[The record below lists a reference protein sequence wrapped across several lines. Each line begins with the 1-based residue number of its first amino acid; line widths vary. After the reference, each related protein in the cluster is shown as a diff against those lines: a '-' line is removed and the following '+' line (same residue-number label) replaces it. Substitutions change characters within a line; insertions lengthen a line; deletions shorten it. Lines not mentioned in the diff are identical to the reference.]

1 MMTNPQNTA
10 EETMAIAKRVL
21 TVKEVADYLH
31 VHQSTIYRMLKRSQ
45 LPAFRVGS
53 DWRFNVETIDRWR
66 LSADSHPNNTM

>member
-66 LSADSHPNNTM
+66 LSADSRSTNSM